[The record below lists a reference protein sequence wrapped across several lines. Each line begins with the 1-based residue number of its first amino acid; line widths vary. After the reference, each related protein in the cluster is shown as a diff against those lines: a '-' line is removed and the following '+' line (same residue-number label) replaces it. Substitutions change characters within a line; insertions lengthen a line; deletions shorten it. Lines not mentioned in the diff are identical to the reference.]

1 MKLFESKIMRPP
13 ADFNFNAFM
22 ENFATEIGGQ
32 FSEYD
37 QSKSVIIVPL
47 EENRF
52 QAVLG
57 VMKFNEKFNKMGIEF
72 SSKVCPFS
80 DDIDCK
86 QLVMENAK
94 TCYAKFVIIDDFIK
108 VEGSTFLENV
118 KADGL
123 KEIIREVA
131 QLADEW
137 ELKLTGL
144 DVN

>member
-1 MKLFESKIMRPP
+1 ME
-13 ADFNFNAFM
+13 FNFNGFM
-22 ENFATEIGGQ
+22 EKFADEIGGQ

-37 QSKSVIIVPL
+37 KSKSVIIVPL

-57 VMKFNEKFNKMGIEF
+57 VIKFNEKFNKTGIEF
-72 SSKVCPFS
+72 SSKVCPYS

-86 QLVMENAK
+86 QLVIENAK
-94 TCYAKFVIIDDFIK
+94 TCYAKFVIVDDFIK
-108 VEGSTFLENV
+108 VEGSTFVETIME
-118 KADGL
+118 DGL

>member
-1 MKLFESKIMRPP
+1 ME
-13 ADFNFNAFM
+13 FNFNEFM
-22 ENFATEIGGQ
+22 ERFADEIGGQ

-57 VMKFNEKFNKMGIEF
+57 VIKFNEKFNKTGVEF

-86 QLVMENAK
+86 QLVIENAK
-94 TCYAKFVIIDDFIK
+94 TCYAKFVIVDDFIK
-108 VEGSTFLENV
+108 VEGSTFVETIMEE
-118 KADGL
+118 GL

>member
-1 MKLFESKIMRPP
+1 MTSV
-13 ADFNFNAFM
+13 FNFNEFM
-22 ENFATEIGGQ
+22 ENFADEIGGQ

-47 EENRF
+47 DENRF

-57 VMKFNEKFNKMGIEF
+57 VMKYNEKFKKNAVEF
-72 SSKVCPFS
+72 SSKVCPFT
-80 DDIDCK
+80 DHVDCK
-86 QLVMENAK
+86 RLVMENAK
-94 TCYAKFVIIDDFIK
+94 TCYAKFVIVDDFIK
-108 VEGSTFLENV
+108 VEGSTFIENT
-118 KADGL
+118 KENGL
-123 KEIIREVA
+123 KEIIQEVA

>member
-1 MKLFESKIMRPP
+1 ME
-13 ADFNFNAFM
+13 FNFNEFM
-22 ENFATEIGGQ
+22 ERFADEIGGQ

-57 VMKFNEKFNKMGIEF
+57 VTKFNEKFNKMGIEF
-72 SSKVCPFS
+72 SSKVCPYS

-86 QLVMENAK
+86 QLVIENAK
-94 TCYAKFVIIDDFIK
+94 TCYAKFVIVDDFVK
-108 VEGSTFLENV
+108 VEGSSFLETIREE
-118 KADGL
+118 GL
-123 KEIIREVA
+123 KEIIKEVA

>member
-1 MKLFESKIMRPP
+1 M
-13 ADFNFNAFM
+13 DYNFNEFM
-22 ENFATEIGGQ
+22 EQYADEIGGQ

-37 QSKSVIIVPL
+37 QTKSVIIFPL

-57 VMKFNEKFNKMGIEF
+57 VIKYNEKFKKTGIEF

-86 QLVMENAK
+86 QLIIENAK
-94 TCYAKFVIIDDFIK
+94 TCYAKFVIVDDFIK
-108 VEGSTFLENV
+108 VEGSTFLETILEE
-118 KADGL
+118 GL
-123 KEIIREVA
+123 KEIIKEVA

>member
-1 MKLFESKIMRPP
+1 ME
-13 ADFNFNAFM
+13 FNFNEFM
-22 ENFATEIGGQ
+22 ERFADEIGGQ

-57 VMKFNEKFNKMGIEF
+57 VTKFNEKFNKMGVEF
-72 SSKVCPFS
+72 SSKVCPYS

-86 QLVMENAK
+86 QLVLENAK
-94 TCYAKFVIIDDFIK
+94 TCYAKFVIVDDFVK
-108 VEGSTFLENV
+108 VEGSSFLETI
-118 KADGL
+118 KEEGL
-123 KEIIREVA
+123 KEIIKEVA

>member
-1 MKLFESKIMRPP
+1 ME
-13 ADFNFNAFM
+13 FNFNEFM
-22 ENFATEIGGQ
+22 ERYAEEIDGQ

-47 EENRF
+47 DENRF

-57 VMKFNEKFNKMGIEF
+57 VIKYNEKFNKTGIEF

-86 QLVMENAK
+86 QLVIENAK
-94 TCYAKFVIIDDFIK
+94 TCYAKFVIVDDFIK
-108 VEGSTFLENV
+108 VEGSTFLETIMEE
-118 KADGL
+118 GL
-123 KEIIREVA
+123 KEIIKEVA

>member
-1 MKLFESKIMRPP
+1 ME
-13 ADFNFNAFM
+13 FNFNEFM
-22 ENFATEIGGQ
+22 ERFADEIGGQ

-57 VMKFNEKFNKMGIEF
+57 VMKYNDKFKKLGVEF
-72 SSKVCPFS
+72 SSKVCPYS

-86 QLVMENAK
+86 QLVYENAK
-94 TCYAKFVIIDDFIK
+94 TCYAKFVIVDDFVK
-108 VEGSTFLENV
+108 VEGSTFVENV
-118 KADGL
+118 KEDGM

>member
-1 MKLFESKIMRPP
+1 MEFS
-13 ADFNFNAFM
+13 FNEFM
-22 ENFATEIGGQ
+22 ERHAEDIGGQ

-57 VMKFNEKFNKMGIEF
+57 VIKYNEKYNKTGIEF

-86 QLVMENAK
+86 QLVIENAK
-94 TCYAKFVIIDDFIK
+94 TCYAKFVIVDDFVK
-108 VEGSTFLENV
+108 VEGSTFLETIME
-118 KADGL
+118 DGL

>member
-1 MKLFESKIMRPP
+1 MTEFK
-13 ADFNFNAFM
+13 FNEFM
-22 ENFATEIGGQ
+22 ERYAEEIDGQ

-47 EENRF
+47 DENRF

-57 VMKFNEKFNKMGIEF
+57 VIKHNEKFNKTGIEF

-86 QLVMENAK
+86 QLVIENAK
-94 TCYAKFVIIDDFIK
+94 TCYAKFVIVDDFIK
-108 VEGSTFLENV
+108 VEGSTFLETI
-118 KADGL
+118 KEEGL
-123 KEIIREVA
+123 KEIIKEVA

-137 ELKLTGL
+137 ELRLTGL

>member
-1 MKLFESKIMRPP
+1 M
-13 ADFNFNAFM
+13 DFNFNEFM
-22 ENFATEIGGQ
+22 ENFADEIGGQ

-57 VMKFNEKFNKMGIEF
+57 VMKFNEKFNKMGVEF

-86 QLVMENAK
+86 QLVVENAK
-94 TCYAKFVIIDDFIK
+94 TCYAKFVIVDDFIK

-118 KADGL
+118 KEGGL
-123 KEIIREVA
+123 KEIIKEVA

>member
-1 MKLFESKIMRPP
+1 MEKF
-13 ADFNFNAFM
+13 AD
-22 ENFATEIGGQ
+22 EIGGQ

-57 VMKFNEKFNKMGIEF
+57 VVKFNEKFNKTGIEF
-72 SSKVCPFS
+72 SSKVCPYS
-80 DDIDCK
+80 DDVDCK
-86 QLVMENAK
+86 QLVIENAK
-94 TCYAKFVIIDDFIK
+94 TCYAKFVIVDDFIK
-108 VEGSTFLENV
+108 VEGSTFVETIIEE
-118 KADGL
+118 GL

>member
-1 MKLFESKIMRPP
+1 ME
-13 ADFNFNAFM
+13 FNFNEFM
-22 ENFATEIGGQ
+22 EKFADEIGGQ

-57 VMKFNEKFNKMGIEF
+57 VMKYNDKFKKLGVEF

-86 QLVMENAK
+86 QLVIENAK
-94 TCYAKFVIIDDFIK
+94 TCYAKFVIVDDFVK
-108 VEGSTFLENV
+108 VEGSTFVENV
-118 KADGL
+118 KEEGL

>member
-1 MKLFESKIMRPP
+1 ME
-13 ADFNFNAFM
+13 FNFNAFM
-22 ENFATEIGGQ
+22 EKFADEIGGQ

-57 VMKFNEKFNKMGIEF
+57 VVKFNEKFNKTGIEF
-72 SSKVCPFS
+72 SSKVCPYS

-86 QLVMENAK
+86 QLVIENAK
-94 TCYAKFVIIDDFIK
+94 TCYAKFVIVDDFIK
-108 VEGSTFLENV
+108 VEGSTFVETIIE
-118 KADGL
+118 DGL

>member
-1 MKLFESKIMRPP
+1 M
-13 ADFNFNAFM
+13 DFNFNEFM
-22 ENFATEIGGQ
+22 ENFADEIGGQ

-57 VMKFNEKFNKMGIEF
+57 VMKFNEKFNKMGVEF

-80 DDIDCK
+80 DDVDCK
-86 QLVMENAK
+86 QLVLENAK
-94 TCYAKFVIIDDFIK
+94 TCYAKFVIVDEFIK
-108 VEGSTFLENV
+108 VEGSTFLENI
-118 KADGL
+118 KEEGL

-137 ELKLTGL
+137 EMKLTGM

>member
-1 MKLFESKIMRPP
+1 M
-13 ADFNFNAFM
+13 DFNFNEFM
-22 ENFATEIGGQ
+22 ENFADEIGGQ

-57 VMKFNEKFNKMGIEF
+57 VMKFNEKFNKMGVEF

-80 DDIDCK
+80 DDVDCK
-86 QLVMENAK
+86 QLVIENAK
-94 TCYAKFVIIDDFIK
+94 TCYAKFVIVDDFIK

-118 KADGL
+118 REGGL